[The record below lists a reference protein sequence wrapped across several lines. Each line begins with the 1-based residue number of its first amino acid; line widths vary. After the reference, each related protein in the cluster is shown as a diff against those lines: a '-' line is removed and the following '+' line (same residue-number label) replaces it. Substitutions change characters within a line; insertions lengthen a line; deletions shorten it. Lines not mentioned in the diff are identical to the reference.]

1 MTKMSKMHKDRMTMH
16 RQEIIN
22 DIKTELIKVGARD
35 IALRRNLV
43 VEELDDQFSVVVQY
57 VNMDAITLSNQYIGE
72 QEEVTFE
79 QTDTILLI
87 SILEEIENDRFEII
101 EELSTE

>member
-1 MTKMSKMHKDRMTMH
+1 MEKSKMHKDRMSISK
-16 RQEIIN
+16 QEVIN

>member
-87 SILEEIENDRFEII
+87 SILEEIENNRIEII

>member
-1 MTKMSKMHKDRMTMH
+1 MEKSKMHKDRMTMH
-16 RQEIIN
+16 KQEIIN
-22 DIKTELIKVGARD
+22 DIKTELIKIGATE

-43 VEELDDQFSVVVQY
+43 VEELHDQFSVVVQY
-57 VNMDAITLSNQYIGE
+57 VNMDGITLSNQYIGE

-87 SILEEIENDRFEII
+87 SILEEIENNRIEII

>member
-1 MTKMSKMHKDRMTMH
+1 MEKSKMHKDRMSISK
-16 RQEIIN
+16 QEVIN
-22 DIKTELIKVGARD
+22 DIKTELIKVGATE